1 MSEQQSKFEGWAIV
15 EVMGHNTFQGF
26 VTTESF
32 GGTVLFRVDVP
43 EIPEQITEA
52 GKREAV
58 PAFTKLIG
66 AGSIYCITPCTE
78 ETAKAARLSGVYRPL
93 IQLDVVKGALPPVH
107 DPFAFDDDGDD
118 SNEEDGEF

>member
-1 MSEQQSKFEGWAIV
+1 VSEQQSKFEGWAIV
-15 EVMGHNTFQGF
+15 EVMGHNAFQGF

-43 EIPEQITEA
+43 EIPQQTTEA
-52 GKREAV
+52 GTREAV

-78 ETAKAARLSGVYRPL
+78 DTAKAARLSSVYRPL
-93 IQLDVVKGALPPVH
+93 IPLDVVKALPPGR
-107 DPFAFDDDGDD
+107 DPDDDDD
-118 SNEEDGEF
+118 SDPEEF

>member
-43 EIPEQITEA
+43 EIPEETTKH

-58 PAFTKLIG
+58 QPFTKLIG

-78 ETAKAARLSGVYRPL
+78 DTAKAARISSVFRPL
-93 IQLDVVKGALPPVH
+93 IPLDIVKGELPPVH
-107 DPFAFDDDGDD
+107 DPFGSDDEREEYGD
-118 SNEEDGEF
+118 F